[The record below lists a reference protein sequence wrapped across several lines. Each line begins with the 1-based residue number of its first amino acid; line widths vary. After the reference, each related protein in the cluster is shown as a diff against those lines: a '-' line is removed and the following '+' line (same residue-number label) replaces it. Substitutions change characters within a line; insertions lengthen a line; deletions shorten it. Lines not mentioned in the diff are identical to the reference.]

1 MNIHIRELHDTDD
14 YARVVELEVAVW
26 GDPDDTIRPGTMM
39 ALVHE
44 GALLA
49 GAFVQPSSDPPS
61 LSGRGRSEAE
71 GTRSAGDEG
80 FEQMVGFVFG
90 FPTNRPTEQHS
101 HMAGVL
107 PKYQRHNVGL
117 LLKRYQRDWCLSRGY
132 ERVVWTFDPLRGL
145 NANFNFNRLGIT
157 FEQYIPN
164 CYGVMKGLNAGAASD
179 RAYALWDLRSE
190 RVYQRIYAPVPPPD
204 VSGVVQINRVQGEEP
219 LGVELGLEHP
229 RLLLQIPEDWGQIM
243 KTNQSLAHHWREHS
257 REAFGDYLARGYT
270 VTGFVRGPNRYVLE
284 KLK

>member
-1 MNIHIRELHDTDD
+1 MNFHIRELHDPDE
-14 YARVVELEVAVW
+14 YARVVELETAVW

-49 GAFVQPSSDPPS
+49 GAFVNDPS
-61 LSGRGRSEAE
+61 GTGAGGSEL
-71 GTRSAGDEG
+71 
-80 FEQMVGFVFG
+80 MVGFVLG

-101 HMAGVL
+101 HMAGVM
-107 PKYQRHNVGL
+107 PEYQRHSVGL
-117 LLKRYQRDWCLSRGY
+117 MLKRYQRDWCLSRGY

-157 FEQYIPN
+157 FERYIPN

-190 RVYQRIYAPVPPPD
+190 RVFRRIYERLEPPD
-204 VSGVVQINRVQGEEP
+204 VRGLVQANRVEDEEP
-219 LGVELGLEHP
+219 AGLELGLSAE
-229 RLLLQIPEDWGQIM
+229 RLLLQIPEDWGAIM
-243 KTNQSLAHHWREHS
+243 QTNPALAHRWREHS
-257 REAFGDYLARGYT
+257 RAAFGHYLAAGYAT
-270 VTGFVRGPNRYVLE
+270 TGFVRGPNRYLLE
-284 KLK
+284 RKL